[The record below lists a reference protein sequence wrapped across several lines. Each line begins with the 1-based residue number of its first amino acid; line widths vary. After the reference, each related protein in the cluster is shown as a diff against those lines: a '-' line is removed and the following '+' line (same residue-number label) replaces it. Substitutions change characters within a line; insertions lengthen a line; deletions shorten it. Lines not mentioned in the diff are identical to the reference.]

1 MGRLDLAEL
10 APPLTGESLQEIY
23 NTIPSGLLVF
33 DEEGLI
39 QAANVAAL
47 ALLGCELPE
56 LLGQHVSEVF
66 PPDGPFNM
74 SHLKRLSASRSPL
87 RGKRTVRAKS
97 EGLIPALA
105 SALPLFD
112 ANGELQLVVLSFV
125 EIPKKWSVE
134 DELSHAH
141 QLESVGKITAGIA
154 HEINTPVQ
162 FIGDSVTFLQEAFND
177 LAQLLSTY
185 KQLRDAAEAGSVS
198 SDLIAAV
205 KATEHHT
212 DLGFLEEEIPK
223 SIKRTL
229 DGVSRVAE
237 ITRAVKEFTYPDQNE
252 KVAVDLNVALL
263 NTLTVARNEYK
274 YVAELDTDLGDL
286 PPVFCH
292 IGHLN
297 QVFLNLV
304 VNAADAIAVAG
315 DADPQGG
322 KIRIQTR
329 CEGNTVLISVSDTGC
344 GIPDELRERI
354 FEPFFTTKAAGS
366 GTGQGLS
373 IARSTVVEKHFGTI
387 DVETEVGR
395 GTTFLVRLPV
405 DGQTPVCSEKLQ

>member
-33 DEEGLI
+33 DEDGLI
-39 QAANVAAL
+39 QATNVAAL
-47 ALLGCELPE
+47 ALLGYELPE

-87 RGKRTVRAKS
+87 RAKRTIRTKS
-97 EGLIPALA
+97 ESLLPALA
-105 SALPLFD
+105 SALPLVD

-134 DELSHAH
+134 DELSQVH

-177 LAQLLSTY
+177 LAELLSMY

-198 SDLIAAV
+198 ADLIAAV
-205 KATEHHT
+205 KATEQHT
-212 DLGFLEEEIPK
+212 DLGFLEEEIPN

-252 KVAVDLNVALL
+252 KVAVDLNAALL
-263 NTLTVARNEYK
+263 NTLTLARNEYK
-274 YVAELDTDLGDL
+274 YVAELETD
-286 PPVFCH
+286 
-292 IGHLN
+292 
-297 QVFLNLV
+297 LV
-304 VNAADAIAVAG
+304 VNAADAIAAAG
-315 DADPQGG
+315 DADPQRG

-344 GIPDELRERI
+344 GIPEELRERI
-354 FEPFFTTKAAGS
+354 FESFFTTKAAGS

-395 GTTFLVRLPV
+395 GTTFLIRLPV
-405 DGQTPVCSEKLQ
+405 DGQTPVRSEQLQ